1 MPQYSARDLGQ
12 VIRQHRRQQGLT
24 QQQLAAAL
32 NVSRPT
38 VIALEAG
45 TGVVALGTFLHA
57 FAVLDIPLRA
67 GADVTSVPTL
77 PSSLPSGLDDDTVLH
92 QVFGDVQPPRGNKP

>member
-1 MPQYSARDLGQ
+1 MQQYSARDLGQ
-12 VIRQHRRQQGLT
+12 VIRQHRRQRGLT
-24 QQQLAAAL
+24 QQQLATAL

-67 GADVTSVPTL
+67 GRDVTL
-77 PSSLPSGLDDDTVLH
+77 PPPPAASLPVGLDDTAVLD
-92 QVFGDVQPPRGNKP
+92 QVFGKSPLPRGKP